1 MVLAAIFLPWT
12 ETPSFCARA
21 CSLLL
26 FCDSK
31 LEPMEKAK
39 LNLMIAYAADSLFY
53 MFLKTQVC
61 LAAPCFF
68 CERMQVFSLR
78 YKKELLSPPHLPPC
92 SCSRHPLFLPWL
104 TDCLGPCL
112 PVSLSQLSPSHPFD
126 SHVDLFAQGASTEDH
141 PVTEELARIKTYMSK
156 LKELGQGAV
165 NDQQRLKLNK
175 DAAQRFIS
183 AGLRG
188 GGGDGENDTKSK
200 HEKPDTE
207 ESGKKKKKKTS

>member
-1 MVLAAIFLPWT
+1 
-12 ETPSFCARA
+12 
-21 CSLLL
+21 
-26 FCDSK
+26 
-31 LEPMEKAK
+31 
-39 LNLMIAYAADSLFY
+39 
-53 MFLKTQVC
+53 
-61 LAAPCFF
+61 
-68 CERMQVFSLR
+68 
-78 YKKELLSPPHLPPC
+78 
-92 SCSRHPLFLPWL
+92 
-104 TDCLGPCL
+104 
-112 PVSLSQLSPSHPFD
+112 
-126 SHVDLFAQGASTEDH
+126 LFAQGASTEDH

-188 GGGDGENDTKSK
+188 GGGDGEKDTKSK